1 MEREKLES
9 MLIDYID
16 GNLGEKDSLLIESEL
31 EKNPD
36 AKTLYDQLKEVM
48 VKMGDASQLVP
59 SESLKNSFEHFL
71 LQEIAQKPEAKS
83 VRMTPMFY
91 RIAASIIL
99 LLVVGVTAYFIRND
113 LQNEARIAEMENVL
127 EENKRVMM
135 AMLNNEFSASQ
146 RMQGVSV
153 AHEMSKPDDE
163 IVTVLVKTFNRDPN
177 TNVRLAA
184 LDALSKF
191 SSEEGVRKSLIESLS
206 TETDPI
212 IQLALIRLMVEMK
225 EKAVIEQLEKIAKD
239 SRTMKAVKTEAYSGI
254 FKLS

>member
-16 GNLGEKDSLLIESEL
+16 GNLGEKDRLLIESEL

-36 AKTLYDQLKEVM
+36 AKTLYYQLKEVM

-71 LQEIAQKPEAKS
+71 SQEVAKKPEAKS
-83 VRMTPMFY
+83 VTMTPMFY
-91 RIAASIIL
+91 RIAASIVL
-99 LLVVGVTAYFIRND
+99 LMAVGASGYFIRG
-113 LQNEARIAEMENVL
+113 EM
-127 EENKRVMM
+127 NKREVM
-135 AMLNNEFSASQ
+135 ALLENEFSASQ
-146 RMQGVSV
+146 RIQGVSV
-153 AHEMSKPDDE
+153 AYEMSKPDDE
-163 IVTVLVKTFNRDPN
+163 IVTVLVKTFNHDPN

-212 IQLALIRLMVEMK
+212 IQIALIRLMVEMK
-225 EKAVIEQLEKIAKD
+225 ERTVIQQLEKIAKD
-239 SRTMKAVKTEAYSGI
+239 SRTIKAVKTEAYSGI

>member
-16 GNLGEKDSLLIESEL
+16 GNLEEKERLLIEAEL
-31 EKNPD
+31 EKNPE

-48 VKMGDASQLVP
+48 VKMGDASPLVP

-71 LQEIAQKPEAKS
+71 SQEARPEAKS
-83 VRMTPMFY
+83 VTMTPMFY
-91 RIAASIIL
+91 RIAASIVL
-99 LLVVGVTAYFIRND
+99 LMIVGVTAYLIRND
-113 LQNEARIAEMENVL
+113 LQNKARIAEMEKVL

-153 AHEMSKPDDE
+153 AYEMSKPDDE
-163 IVTVLVKTFNRDPN
+163 IVTVLVKTFNHDPN

-191 SSEEGVRKSLIESLS
+191 SSEDGVRKSLIESLS
-206 TETDPI
+206 IETDPI
-212 IQLALIRLMVEMK
+212 IQIALIRLMVEMK
-225 EKAVIEQLEKIAKD
+225 EKTVIQQLEKIAKD
-239 SRTMKAVKTEAYSGI
+239 NRTIKAVKTEAYSGI

>member
-16 GNLGEKDSLLIESEL
+16 GNLGESDKLLIETELATSEQ
-31 EKNPD
+31 
-36 AKTLYDQLKEVM
+36 TQILYNQLKEVTTGM
-48 VKMGDASQLVP
+48 SNASQLVP
-59 SESLKNSFEHFL
+59 GENLKTSFEHFL
-71 LQEIAQKPEAKS
+71 SQEIAKKPEGRSIAM
-83 VRMTPMFY
+83 VPMFY

-99 LLVVGVTAYFIRND
+99 LMVIGVTTYWIRKD
-113 LQNEARIAEMENVL
+113 LQNQERLAIVEQEL
-127 EENKRVMM
+127 KESKRMM
-135 AMLNNEFSASQ
+135 MVMLNNEFSASQ

-153 AHEMSKPDDE
+153 AYEMNKPDDE
-163 IVTVLVKTFNRDPN
+163 IVDVLVRTLNSDPN

-206 TETDPI
+206 TQKDPI
-212 IQLALIRLMVEMK
+212 IQIALIQLMVTMK
-225 EKAVIEQLEKIAKD
+225 EKTVVKQLERITKD
-239 SRTMKAVKTEAYSGI
+239 SKTMKAVKDEAYSGI